1 MLPFWQLFEGFY
13 TLFTSEP
20 KIAIARVLLIF
31 LGALLIYGA
40 YKKVL
45 EGLIM
50 VPMGL
55 GMIAVNASVLIL
67 EAGKY
72 GDIFVAPLVSD
83 PTALLNILQIDF
95 LQPIYTFTF
104 SNGLIACLIF
114 MGIGAITDIDFL
126 IASPMLSMMMA
137 VAAEFG
143 TIFTFPIAL
152 AVGLSPGQSAATAII
167 GGADGPMVLFT
178 SLILAR
184 DLFVPI
190 AVVGYL
196 YLSLTYGLYPFLIRL
211 MIPKR
216 LRGVEMDWRKVP
228 QIPRGE
234 KFAFTV
240 VATAI
245 LCLLFPVAGPLYF
258 SFFVGVAIKEADL
271 PRHVQFLSEPVLYGS
286 TFFLGATLGILMSAD
301 TILNPRVLTL
311 FILGLISIMLS
322 GIGGLIGGLIA
333 YKVSG
338 GKINPLVGIAG
349 VSCLPTCAKIAQ
361 KEAFAVNKKCMIVP
375 FAMGPNVA
383 GVITTSIICGIYV
396 TTIPMVSKLLTG

>member
-1 MLPFWQLFEGFY
+1 MVAFQLFQGLY

-20 KIAIARVLLIF
+20 KIAIARVALILL
-31 LGALLIYGA
+31 GGLLIYGA
-40 YKKVL
+40 HKKVL
-45 EGLIM
+45 EGLVMI
-50 VPMGL
+50 PMGL
-55 GMIAVNASVLIL
+55 GMIAINGSVLML

-72 GDIFVAPLVSD
+72 GDIFISPLVSD
-83 PTALLNILQIDF
+83 PTVLMNLLQINF

-104 SNGLIACLIF
+104 SNGLIACLVF

-126 IASPMLSMMMA
+126 MAKPMLSMLLA

-152 AVGLSPGQSAATAII
+152 AVGLNSGQAASAAII

-178 SLILAR
+178 SLILAKE
-184 DLFVPI
+184 LFVPI

-196 YLSLTYGLYPFLIRL
+196 YLSLTYGIYPFLIKW
-211 MIPKR
+211 MIPKK
-216 LRGVEMDWRKVP
+216 LRGLEMDWRSIP

-234 KFAFTV
+234 KLAFIA

-258 SFFVGVAIKEADL
+258 SFFVGVAIKESDL
-271 PRHVQFLSEPVLYGS
+271 PRHLQFLSEPVLYGS
-286 TFFLGATLGILMSAD
+286 TFFIGILLGCLMSAD
-301 TILNPRVLTL
+301 TILNPKVLTL
-311 FILGLISIMLS
+311 LILGLISILLS
-322 GIGGLIGGLIA
+322 GIGGLVGGLIA
-333 YKVSG
+333 YKLSK
-338 GKINPLVGIAG
+338 GKINPLIGIAA
-349 VSCLPTCAKIAQ
+349 VSCVPTCAKIAQ
-361 KEAFAVNKKCMIVP
+361 KVACEANKKCMILP

-396 TTIPMVSKLLTG
+396 TGIPLMSKFITG